1 MEDLT
6 FEKLRAKEVKDRPR
20 AFENEPFPYNQI
32 SDSRRFEELVY
43 SLYKIKIEHRE
54 FNVFDDIVLMTGV
67 RESGRDCVLY
77 VKGNPYGLIQCKQ
90 YQNNLSKNLLGEEIT
105 RFALYALANPSLI
118 FDKED
123 FTYFVCVAKGFDNK
137 CNEFIDGFN
146 HLIGKES
153 MLDRWITKSLK
164 QPTLKHLSS
173 DGNLKNETLNIGG
186 RKSY

>member
-1 MEDLT
+1 MDNST
-6 FEKLRAKEVKDRPR
+6 FEQLRVKEGKDRPR

-77 VKGNPYGLIQCKQ
+77 VKGKPYGLIQCKQ

-105 RFALYALANPSLI
+105 RFALYSLANPS
-118 FDKED
+118 
-123 FTYFVCVAKGFDNK
+123 
-137 CNEFIDGFN
+137 
-146 HLIGKES
+146 
-153 MLDRWITKSLK
+153 
-164 QPTLKHLSS
+164 
-173 DGNLKNETLNIGG
+173 
-186 RKSY
+186 